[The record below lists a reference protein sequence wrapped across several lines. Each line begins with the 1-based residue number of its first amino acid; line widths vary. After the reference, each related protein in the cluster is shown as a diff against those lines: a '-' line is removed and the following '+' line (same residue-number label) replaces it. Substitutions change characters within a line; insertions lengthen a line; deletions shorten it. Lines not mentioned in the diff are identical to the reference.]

1 MHEVPGYMG
10 AWVLGCLG
18 VTHAPWHPGTRHIDV
33 IIVISIYVIY
43 IYIYIER
50 EREREE
56 VPGYLGAW
64 VPGCLGAWV
73 PGGLSA

>member
-1 MHEVPGYMG
+1 M
-10 AWVLGCLG
+10 
-18 VTHAPWHPGTRHIDV
+18 

-43 IYIYIER
+43 IYIYIYMYR

-64 VPGCLGAWV
+64 VPRYLGCLGAWV
-73 PGGLSA
+73 PEIGFNQVIKFIILNKFSKLNK